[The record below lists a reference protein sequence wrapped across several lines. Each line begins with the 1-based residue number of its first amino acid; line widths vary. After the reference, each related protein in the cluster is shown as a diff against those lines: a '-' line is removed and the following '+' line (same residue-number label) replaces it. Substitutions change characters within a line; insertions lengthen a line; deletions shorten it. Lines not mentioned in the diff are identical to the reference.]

1 LQAHNPKIVTDGLI
15 YHLDPTNGQK
25 GEGATVAKPTDLNGN
40 LDYPGLNGVRCELW
54 LDASDLETIVH
65 SSNSVSNWLDKSG
78 EGSHAAE
85 GSNKPTLV
93 KGGWNGLSYLS
104 FDGSND
110 QMTGALGNSITH
122 DTMFVVCQ
130 TKNSAGDAGIFYIG
144 SSFVHKGFTHHNAGS
159 LYRYFSSGSITNTIS
174 MTRNVPHI
182 ISSSY
187 YSGAGDLFCDG
198 VANTGSSGTPANPS
212 AATAYVIGNAS
223 AEIEMYLAEIIV
235 YNTRL
240 TAVDRKKIERYLS
253 LKWDIPLAQ
262 RQMRNLAD
270 GVSMPAEL
278 VGNSNGAVCV
288 THRNT
293 LEFRAPGLDD
303 CDLRLEANEI
313 TIADNLPWTIEFWI
327 KRHARGPMG
336 SATTFDG
343 VWGNTYASTNYER
356 LTFNDAD
363 EDKLMFVDSVNAG
376 TQAIITNSADI
387 DCLHK
392 WRHVVIAFDGT
403 TDATT
408 AGCVRQYVDGSDK
421 GSTLAFAHADSKIT
435 VRRLGSRGN
444 SSDAHRLEGELGNFR
459 VYDKQLS
466 HAEVLQNYNAQRAK
480 YENKKMSFAAPDN
493 LKLYL
498 DADSGTSTNDFTDS
512 TWYDLS
518 GGTAHNATR
527 ANATMTTTSPS
538 SLKGNYYDLDGTG
551 DYFSIGSSGMNVSTT
566 AITVAIWVSFDAI
579 GDDWLVSTDNGTNY
593 NNGYILRINTGGA
606 NTLGWYVG
614 TGSDVRTLWSQN
626 VLSTNN
632 WYYVVATDSMSE
644 QIIYVD
650 GTVWASG
657 TATGN
662 IDYGS
667 VTTGYIGAQTP
678 GTSLEFNGQ
687 IANVMIYDTVL
698 SADQIVQN
706 YNYFKHRFGK

>member
-15 YHLDPTNGQK
+15 YHLDPTNGQT

-40 LDYPGLNGVRCELW
+40 LDYPGLNEVRCELW

-93 KGGWNGLSYLS
+93 EGGWNGLSYLS

-130 TKNSAGDAGIFYIG
+130 TRNSAGDAGIFYIG
-144 SSFVHKGFTHHNAGS
+144 GAFTHKGFTHHNAGS
-159 LYRYFSSGSITNTIS
+159 LYRYFSSGGINNTIS
-174 MTRNVPHI
+174 MARYVPHI

-198 VANTGSSGTPANPS
+198 VANTSSGGTPANPS
-212 AATAYVIGNAS
+212 AATAYVIGNATN
-223 AEIEMYLAEIIV
+223 EIEMYLAEIIV
-235 YNTRL
+235 YNNRL

-253 LKWDIPLAQ
+253 LKWAIPLAQ

-313 TIADNLPWTIEFWI
+313 TVADNLPWTTEFWV
-327 KRHARGPMG
+327 KRNKRGDMSGG
-336 SATTFDG
+336 SKFDG
-343 VWGNTYASTNYER
+343 VWGNSYSSSNYER
-356 LTFNDAD
+356 LQFTSGD

-376 TQAIITNSADI
+376 SAAIIANSADI

-421 GSTLAFAHADSKIT
+421 GPTLAFAHADSKIT
-435 VRRLGSRGN
+435 VKRLGSRGHLTDN
-444 SSDAHRLEGELGNFR
+444 DRLEGELGNFR

-480 YENKKMSFAAPDN
+480 YENKKMSFAAPDD
-493 LKLYL
+493 LILYL
-498 DADSGTSTNDFTDS
+498 DADSGTSTVDFTDD
-512 TWYDLS
+512 TWYDIS
-518 GGTAHNATR
+518 GGTAYNATR
-527 ANATMTTTSPS
+527 ANATMTTASPS
-538 SLKGNYYDLDGTG
+538 SLKGNYYDFDGTS
-551 DYFSIGSSGMNVSTT
+551 DYFTT
-566 AITVAIWVSFDAI
+566 TV
-579 GDDWLVSTDNGTNY
+579 
-593 NNGYILRINTGGA
+593 
-606 NTLGWYVG
+606 
-614 TGSDVRTLWSQN
+614 
-626 VLSTNN
+626 
-632 WYYVVATDSMSE
+632 
-644 QIIYVD
+644 
-650 GTVWASG
+650 
-657 TATGN
+657 
-662 IDYGS
+662 
-667 VTTGYIGAQTP
+667 
-678 GTSLEFNGQ
+678 
-687 IANVMIYDTVL
+687 
-698 SADQIVQN
+698 
-706 YNYFKHRFGK
+706 